1 MYEYIFS
8 HHYTRSRQIHISGES
23 LINDGSAVVF
33 YNIFRDRFF
42 SELGIKGVGEDI
54 GWARGFELF
63 FRLSLGGMCIGLAF
77 GVGTVF
83 LIYKLKRRL
92 SGEDSVVQVVITIT
106 VAYLAFFVSE
116 ILSHCSGMYYGFA
129 RRFFMPFC
137 PWEAACCFYCIES
150 PSHILLLFIF
160 HSGIIAVVF
169 LGVTVKLL
177 GESMINDKHLM
188 LHFWETIEW
197 LLNTTLFTLA
207 GCEWGHIMSDRQWTN
222 DKVDFLFTGK
232 DWVSLLLNNS

>member
-42 SELGIKGVGEDI
+42 YELGIEGVGEDI

-116 ILSHCSGMYYGFA
+116 ILSHCSGMYMCHLPLG
-129 RRFFMPFC
+129 
-137 PWEAACCFYCIES
+137 
-150 PSHILLLFIF
+150 
-160 HSGIIAVVF
+160 SGVF
-169 LGVTVKLL
+169 LLY
-177 GESMINDKHLM
+177 
-188 LHFWETIEW
+188 
-197 LLNTTLFTLA
+197 
-207 GCEWGHIMSDRQWTN
+207 
-222 DKVDFLFTGK
+222 
-232 DWVSLLLNNS
+232 